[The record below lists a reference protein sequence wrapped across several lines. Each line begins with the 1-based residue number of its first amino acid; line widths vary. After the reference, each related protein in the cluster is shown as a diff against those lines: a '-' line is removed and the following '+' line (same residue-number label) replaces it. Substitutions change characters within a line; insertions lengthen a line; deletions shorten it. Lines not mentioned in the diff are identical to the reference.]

1 MEFNPKII
9 KKLQEDG
16 ISFVPSQFGDRLT
29 YEGNYGHATGIVYA
43 GGPGRGYPHFKVWV
57 DDKTLIN
64 KKIDDSD
71 SLEDILRSLAEATG
85 TIDQAIEDALNDT
98 DSYDNLN

>member
-1 MEFNPKII
+1 MEFNEEII

-43 GGPGRGYPHFKVWV
+43 GGPGRGCPHFKVWV
-57 DDKTLIN
+57 GDKTLIN
-64 KKIDDSD
+64 KKIDESD
-71 SLEDILRSLAEATG
+71 KLEHILRSLAEATG
-85 TIDQAIEDALNDT
+85 GIDQAIEDAWNAT
-98 DSYDNLN
+98 ESYDDLN

>member
-1 MEFNPKII
+1 MKFNTEIVKGLAEQGIVFEF
-9 KKLQEDG
+9 
-16 ISFVPSQFGDRLT
+16 SQFGDRLT

-43 GGPGRGYPHFKVWV
+43 GGPGRGYPHFKVWI
-57 DDKTLIN
+57 DDKCLIS

-85 TIDQAIEDALNDT
+85 TIDQAIEDAWNAT
-98 DSYDNLN
+98 DAWKDIK

>member
-1 MEFNPKII
+1 MEFNTEII
-9 KKLQEDG
+9 KGLAEQGMVFD
-16 ISFVPSQFGDRLT
+16 FSQFGDRLT

-43 GGPGRGYPHFKVWV
+43 GGPGRGIPHFKVWI
-57 DDKTLIN
+57 DDKCLIS

-85 TIDQAIEDALNDT
+85 TIDQAIEDAWNAT
-98 DSYDNLN
+98 DAWKDIK

>member
-1 MEFNPKII
+1 MEFNTEII

-16 ISFVPSQFGDRLT
+16 ISFDLSQFGDRLT

-57 DDKTLIN
+57 GDKTLIS
-64 KKIDDSD
+64 KKIDDSV

-85 TIDQAIEDALNDT
+85 GIDQAIEDAWNAT
-98 DSYDNLN
+98 DAYDDVN

>member
-1 MEFNPKII
+1 MEFNPEII
-9 KKLQEDG
+9 KKLQEEG

-57 DDKTLIN
+57 GDKALIN
-64 KKIDDSD
+64 KKIDESD
-71 SLEDILRSLAEATG
+71 KLEHILRSLAEATG
-85 TIDQAIEDALNDT
+85 GIDQAIEDALNAT
-98 DSYDNLN
+98 DSYEDLN

>member
-1 MEFNPKII
+1 MEFNTEIVKG
-9 KKLQEDG
+9 LAEQG
-16 ISFVPSQFGDRLT
+16 IVFDFSQFGDRLT

-43 GGPGRGYPHFKVWV
+43 GGPGRGCPHFKVWI
-57 DDKTLIN
+57 DDKCLIS

-85 TIDQAIEDALNDT
+85 TIDQAIEDAWNAT
-98 DSYDNLN
+98 DAWKDIN